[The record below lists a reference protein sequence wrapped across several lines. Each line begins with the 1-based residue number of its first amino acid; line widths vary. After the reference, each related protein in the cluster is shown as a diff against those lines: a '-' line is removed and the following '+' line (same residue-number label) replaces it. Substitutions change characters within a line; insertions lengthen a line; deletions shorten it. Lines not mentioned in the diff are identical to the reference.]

1 MKGYI
6 IPEEDEKSIGVQQ
19 ENATFLVIGD
29 KAYTSEIIE
38 EYNNNAEAKTMEFN
52 TNATNQTNNFN
63 DNVATKTKEFN
74 NNVDTKTTMFDNNAE
89 TKITEYNTNATTKE
103 ESFNSLVNIAIQD
116 YDTNAQQKLY
126 EFNQNAS
133 SYQEGIEEN
142 ANDISDVSNR
152 VYRIEK
158 NLYDSGIASGD
169 VINIEDCSYSEFQNV
184 SIDGAISQKRTT
196 GQQLYNVNDKNQVFE
211 GITVDDDG
219 WITIN
224 VDNTSGQSNIY
235 ANYYTNNLD
244 LKAATDYNVFLEVKS
259 ISGDGNIRVLS
270 YFYQNDIQTQGQF
283 NTYWNYDFNQLQS
296 NKIYN
301 KVATT
306 VSKEIM
312 QNIENDG
319 LRTFVEFPVG
329 KVGSIT
335 FRLSVI
341 EDTEKTAEDFIY
353 EPYTGGNPSPNPEY
367 PQDIKTIEEGFNLI
381 TCGQN
386 LYNVNDKSTGG
397 INSYNSAYSV
407 DEDGWVTLNIE
418 NEPSD
423 VAYYNLFS
431 NNLNLKPDTY
441 YNVVVEI
448 NQKSGLG
455 TLSIVTSRK
464 EDNVQAE
471 GQFVDN
477 FSDTFGNFSS
487 GIYVK
492 KLKTLNKEQL
502 DNTVAGLRSYI
513 MLNKGAYSS
522 ITFRISVIEDISVTS
537 DTFIYEPYQSLKTF
551 ITLPEK
557 QFVAKISNNVK
568 DQFILTYNEKD
579 ANYHL
584 YLNKRI
590 GKVIFN
596 GTEDG
601 WWLNESN
608 QFRIQ
613 LHGVISWGKLLSNR
627 FIDGADYKPGDMLA
641 YTDNYILFISDKLN
655 VEDWKTWLQ
664 SNNVVVYYELAEM
677 QTIDLGTIQMPL
689 TYCPVTNVSTDC
701 PLLPNITVAYYR
713 DFKATIEAMQT
724 NITENNSLIHTLEEQ
739 VQAQTTTISS
749 LEGRISA
756 LEQTESEVVE

>member
-169 VINIEDCSYSEFQNV
+169 IINIEDCSYSEFQNV

-341 EDTEKTAEDFIY
+341 EDTEKTPEDFIY
-353 EPYTGGNPSPNPEY
+353 EPYTGGNPSPNPKY

-386 LYNVNDKSTGG
+386 LYNVNDKSTEG

-423 VAYYNLFS
+423 VAYYNLFT

-448 NQKSGLG
+448 KQKSGLG

-464 EDNVQAE
+464 EDNVQVE